1 METLAVFHI
10 LKCGGTT
17 LVDRYKHNDN
27 FVYQRIP
34 SEVVYNYQSGT
45 QQSYHVNICDRPA
58 PSVIFGHGVTFAWD
72 QLLQNPVKY
81 ATILRDPIKRM
92 MSAYNYFRLEMINV
106 HNHTSDIDFVTWLIN
121 CDRMLPTPTFAQYQ
135 QFSTQVPMREDYG
148 RHIDR
153 ELEYELYS
161 TAIENV
167 QKLDHVLFI
176 EDNYI
181 EKFDNIV
188 KHYDVTPD
196 TTVTHQHD
204 TEFWL
209 RKKQSQ
215 YVKYSDMNTVAQ
227 DLLLQTVHRDQQ
239 FYEYCKR
246 KFV

>member
-10 LKCGGTT
+10 LKNGGTT

-34 SEVVYNYQSGT
+34 SEIIYNYQSIT
-45 QQSYHVNICDRPA
+45 QQSYHVNMCDRA
-58 PSVIFGHGVTFAWD
+58 TPSVIFGHGVTFAWD
-72 QLLQNPVKY
+72 KLLQNPVKY

-106 HNHTSDIDFVTWLIN
+106 HNHASNIDFVTWLIN

-135 QFSTQVPMREDYG
+135 QFSTQVSLREDYG
-148 RHIDR
+148 RHIDG

-167 QKLDHVLFI
+167 QRLDHILFI

-181 EKFDNIV
+181 EKFDKV
-188 KHYDVTPD
+188 AKTYDVTPD
-196 TTVTHQHD
+196 DAVTHQHD
-204 TEFWL
+204 TVVQL
-209 RKKQSQ
+209 RERKEQ
-215 YVKYSDMNTVAQ
+215 YVKYSDLDVVAQ
-227 DLLLQTVHRDQQ
+227 DLLLQTVQRDQQ
-239 FYEYCKR
+239 FYDYCKEE
-246 KFV
+246 FA